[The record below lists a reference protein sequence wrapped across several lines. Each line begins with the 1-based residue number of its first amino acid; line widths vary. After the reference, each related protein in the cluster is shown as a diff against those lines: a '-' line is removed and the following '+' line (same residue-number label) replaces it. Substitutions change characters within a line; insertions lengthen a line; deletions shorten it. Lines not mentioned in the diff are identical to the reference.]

1 MAGRKPGTPK
11 TGGRKKGS
19 QNVVTKEIKEQ
30 FKDFVDGNFHKV
42 QGWINRVSKNDP
54 AEAARLY
61 LQFSERIIGKMSN
74 SSVDLTSAGKQLT
87 VPAIHVYGGGTDTE

>member
-1 MAGRKPGTPK
+1 MAAGKK
-11 TGGRKKGS
+11 TGGRQKGS
-19 QNVVTKEIKEQ
+19 ENVVTKEIKER
-30 FKDFVDGNFHKV
+30 FKDFVDGNFHQV
-42 QGWINRVSKNDP
+42 QGWLDRVAQKDP

-61 LQFSERIIGKMSN
+61 LQFSERILGKMST